1 VNDSLTEVVVIPAL
15 VTLSEQYRHALRH
28 INSQK
33 SVEVSNHGCEDSQD
47 YGFGQSMVRKVPT
60 TKSGNL
66 QVELYDDSSV
76 QTL

>member
-1 VNDSLTEVVVIPAL
+1 MNDSLTEVVVIPTL
-15 VTLSEQYRHALRH
+15 VTLSEQYRHTLRH

-33 SVEVSNHGCEDSQD
+33 SVEVSNHSCEDSQD

-60 TKSGNL
+60 TESGNL